1 MASRGELGQ
10 ASRGVTQRAIS
21 GITGLQGRD
30 KNISQEAEPKPEVRR
45 KQARLPS
52 VGLRGKWKGRLR
64 EQAGSRRGGASGSM
78 THIFKL

>member
-30 KNISQEAEPKPEVRR
+30 KSISQEAEPKPEVKR
-45 KQARLPS
+45 KEARLSS
-52 VGLRGKWKGRLR
+52 VGLRGKRKGRLR
-64 EQAGSRRGGASGSM
+64 ERAGSEQGASREQVG
-78 THIFKL
+78 